1 MSFDLSIVAST
12 KLSANK
18 LEERFRFSRSGVVA
32 REIEDVPCSFTLPS
46 SWSFLYIQSCDF
58 VERQSMETLS
68 LDSEIYTLALHEG
81 FMASI
86 SCSWKHGKKAWEVS
100 HLGSKGIDHLHLE
113 GDLPSAVSIAQK
125 KCADAIASYVPPPPP
140 PNLPVMPESE
150 RLMFERMGLKVMPF
164 GAPTPVDFHF
174 DIPIEVFYKVTGFR
188 HNVVSTACDYYH
200 LRKLAKHR
208 KKS

>member
-1 MSFDLSIVAST
+1 MRERSKMFRVLLRYPAVGHSYISRVATLLNVNLWRRFHST
-12 KLSANK
+12 L
-18 LEERFRFSRSGVVA
+18 
-32 REIEDVPCSFTLPS
+32 
-46 SWSFLYIQSCDF
+46 
-58 VERQSMETLS
+58 
-68 LDSEIYTLALHEG
+68 G

-86 SCSWKHGKKAWEVS
+86 SCSWTYGKKAWEVS

-188 HNVVSTACDYYH
+188 HNIVSTACDYNH
-200 LRKLAKHR
+200 LRKLAKPG